1 MDDDFDLK
9 MLSIL
14 IIPIAV
20 VLIVLIS
27 CITYFNITKLK
38 QAAEGE
44 PMSATLHIHKLDD
57 QQFVQLI
64 NVLKPN
70 TDESKQN

>member
-1 MDDDFDLK
+1 MDNDDIK

-20 VLIVLIS
+20 VLVVLIS
-27 CITYFNITKLK
+27 CITYFNIAKLK
-38 QAAEGE
+38 QASEGE
-44 PMSATLHIHKLDD
+44 PMEAVLLIHKLDD

>member
-1 MDDDFDLK
+1 MDNDDIK

-14 IIPIAV
+14 LVPIAV
-20 VLIVLIS
+20 VLVVLIS

-44 PMSATLHIHKLDD
+44 PMDAVMYIHKLDD
-57 QQFVQLI
+57 RQFVQLI
-64 NVLKPN
+64 HALKTN

>member
-1 MDDDFDLK
+1 MDNDDIK

-20 VLIVLIS
+20 VLVVLIS
-27 CITYFNITKLK
+27 CITYFNIAKLK

-44 PMSATLHIHKLDD
+44 PMETVLLIHKLDNK
-57 QQFVQLI
+57 QFVQLI
-64 NVLKPN
+64 NALKSN
-70 TDESKQN
+70 TGDTTE